1 MTGFWFLPNK
11 HWNSRPDPVDPD
23 LPLIEALQA
32 GNESALNEL
41 IDRHREPLFYF
52 VFRYLR
58 DEAGARDV
66 VQETF
71 VRVFFKVKSF
81 EPRASVKTWIYAIAL
96 NLARDEGRKLSKRQ
110 RMVSLDAPGPEDRPP
125 MEVADEGPLPDVQ
138 AGQRDRFALLQ
149 AAIDRLPHKLKSAL
163 VLFALEGKSQR
174 EAADILGTTPK
185 TVELRVAHARQKLKR
200 ILDGV

>member
-1 MTGFWFLPNK
+1 M
-11 HWNSRPDPVDPD
+11 DPD

-52 VFRYLR
+52 VVRYLR

-66 VQETF
+66 IQETF
-71 VRVFFKVKSF
+71 VRVFFKAKSF

-125 MEVADEGPLPDVQ
+125 MEVADEAPLPDVQ
-138 AGQRDRFALLQ
+138 AGQRDRYALLQ

-174 EAADILGTTPK
+174 ETADILGTTPK
-185 TVELRVAHARQKLKR
+185 TVELRVAHARQKLKQA
-200 ILDGV
+200 LVGV

>member
-1 MTGFWFLPNK
+1 M
-11 HWNSRPDPVDPD
+11 DPD

-58 DEAGARDV
+58 DEAAARDV

-71 VRVFFKVKSF
+71 VRVFFKAKTF
-81 EPRASVKTWIYAIAL
+81 APRASVKTWIYAIAL

-110 RMVSLDAPGPEDRPP
+110 RLVSLDAPGPADQPPLEVED
-125 MEVADEGPLPDVQ
+125 AGPTPDQ
-138 AGQRDRFALLQ
+138 QTGQRDRFSRLQ
-149 AAIDRLPHKLKSAL
+149 AAIEKLPHNLRAAL
-163 VLFALEGKSQR
+163 VLFCLEGKSQH
-174 EAADILGTTPK
+174 EAAQILGTTPK
-185 TVELRVAHARQKLKR
+185 TVEMRVAHARQRLR
-200 ILDGV
+200 QLLGAV

>member
-1 MTGFWFLPNK
+1 
-11 HWNSRPDPVDPD
+11 VDPD

-52 VFRYLR
+52 VFHYLR

-71 VRVFFKVKSF
+71 VRVFFKAKTF

-110 RMVSLDAPGPEDRPP
+110 RMVSLDAPGPADQSPLEVED
-125 MEVADEGPLPDVQ
+125 VAPTPDQ
-138 AGQRDRFALLQ
+138 QTGQKDRFALLQ
-149 AAIDRLPHKLKSAL
+149 AAIERLPHNLRAAL
-163 VLFALEGKSQR
+163 VLFCLEGKSQN
-174 EAADILGTTPK
+174 EAAEILGTTPK
-185 TVELRVAHARQKLKR
+185 TVEMRVAHARQRLQ
-200 ILDGV
+200 LLLGSHSENT

>member
-1 MTGFWFLPNK
+1 M
-11 HWNSRPDPVDPD
+11 DPD

-58 DEAGARDV
+58 DETGAREV

-71 VRVFFKVKSF
+71 VRVFFKAKSF
-81 EPRASVKTWIYAIAL
+81 EPRATVKTWIYAIAL

-125 MEVADEGPLPDVQ
+125 MEITDSGPTPDKQ
-138 AGQRDRFALLQ
+138 AGEQDRFGRLQ
-149 AAIDRLPHKLKSAL
+149 TAIDRLPHNLKSAL
-163 VLFALEGKSQR
+163 VLFCLEQKSQN
-174 EAADILGTTPK
+174 EVAEILGTTPK
-185 TVELRVAHARQKLKR
+185 TVEMRVAHARQKLR
-200 ILDGV
+200 RLLDAEDRAVAK